1 MKITTL
7 IPLALI
13 ASLAASAAVQ
23 ADETST
29 PPKTPTETN
38 QPMMGNGSQ
47 GMQGMMGMM
56 SQMQQMMESCNQM
69 MKASNERHDKQDA
82 PKQKDR
88 HGWNSRRPII
98 MPIDELCIRKGVH
111 ESFGLGINRLS
122 GHRMTIQVGLSHRR
136 EPVTGPVS
144 GAI

>member
-1 MKITTL
+1 MRRSLLQTAPQHALTTNARHSLKGNKMKITTL

-13 ASLAASAAVQ
+13 ASLGASAAVQ

-47 GMQGMMGMM
+47 GMQEMMGMM
-56 SQMQQMMESCNQM
+56 SQMKQMMESCNQM
-69 MKASNERHDKQDA
+69 MKASNERHDKQNA

-88 HGWNSRRPII
+88 HG
-98 MPIDELCIRKGVH
+98 
-111 ESFGLGINRLS
+111 
-122 GHRMTIQVGLSHRR
+122 
-136 EPVTGPVS
+136 
-144 GAI
+144 

>member
-1 MKITTL
+1 MTLAFLGERPSVAVCSKPHRSTRWTTDARAHSLKGNQMKITTL

-47 GMQGMMGMM
+47 GMQEMMGMM
-56 SQMQQMMESCNQM
+56 SQMKQMMESCNQM
-69 MKASNERHDKQDA
+69 MKASNERHDKQNA

-88 HGWNSRRPII
+88 HG
-98 MPIDELCIRKGVH
+98 
-111 ESFGLGINRLS
+111 
-122 GHRMTIQVGLSHRR
+122 
-136 EPVTGPVS
+136 
-144 GAI
+144 